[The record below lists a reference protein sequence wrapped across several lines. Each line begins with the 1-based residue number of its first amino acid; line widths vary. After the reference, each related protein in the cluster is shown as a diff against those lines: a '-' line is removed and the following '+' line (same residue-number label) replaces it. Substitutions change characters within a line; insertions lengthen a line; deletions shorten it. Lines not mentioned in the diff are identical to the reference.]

1 MKKRDWHLEEGN
13 EPKQG
18 NEAYKFSMKD
28 KKNRGSKAGV
38 KCYNC
43 EKFGHYKNEC
53 PEIRNKDTTRK
64 RDKEA
69 TTLAR
74 TWRCVQR

>member
-1 MKKRDWHLEEGN
+1 MTSDEAVQMISDEEKRLALEKGN

-18 NEAYKFSMKD
+18 NKAYKFSMKD

-38 KCYNC
+38 ECYNC

-53 PEIRNKDTTRK
+53 PEPRNKETT
-64 RDKEA
+64 EES
-69 TTLAR
+69 
-74 TWRCVQR
+74 